1 MNIKLKV
8 FDEFPAFL
16 EKIKDILSNYELGK
30 AYVELASY
38 SPDFNNAYKYYNIA
52 NNYLKEDF
60 ETKKLNLNKIIEFSN
75 SLIEKGDISI
85 LDKFKI
91 IKKSFVNFYKLYYN
105 FKENDIDTFVEIN
118 KEQKMKDLILQQ
130 NELIEN
136 IYLEKHFQFK

>member
-8 FDEFPAFL
+8 FDEFSAFL
-16 EKIKDILSNYELGK
+16 EKIKDILSNCELGK

-38 SPDFNNAYKYYNIA
+38 SPDFKSAYKYYNIA